1 MKTATSFVI
10 ALAVALAAAPARAQ
24 TAEAEALFRE
34 GKRLMKKGEI
44 AEACDKFEASER
56 LEPTVGTEL
65 NLADCREKNGQ
76 TASAW
81 AMFVKAAAG
90 AKRADDDKRASEARR
105 RAEGLESRLVYLTI
119 EVPEDSRVDDLVIKR
134 NDVALEAAQL
144 DQRVPVDPGDYTI
157 SAEAP
162 GYKRWSERVSVRSK
176 NKKVEVPPLEKK
188 PRKARDVDEN
198 ATNEDASAER
208 DAATPASRRRYT
220 ALAITLG
227 VVGLG
232 AAGAGA
238 GFGLAAKDLESRSD
252 ELCPTSDC
260 ADPAGVDL
268 NKRARRDALFANIGF
283 VAGGVAIAGAVALL
297 VVGTPEH
304 DTRVSVVPTVGSDQ
318 VGFAVGGS
326 F

>member
-10 ALAVALAAAPARAQ
+10 ALAVALAAAPAHAQ

-105 RAEGLESRLVYLTI
+105 RADALDSKLVYLTI
-119 EVPEDSRVDDLVIKR
+119 EVPEDSRVDELVIKR
-134 NDVALEAAQL
+134 NDVALDAAQL

-162 GYKRWSERVSVRSK
+162 GYKRWSERVTVRTK
-176 NKKVEVPPLEKK
+176 NKKIEVPPLEKK
-188 PRKARDVDEN
+188 QRKARDADEEDREPVD
-198 ATNEDASAER
+198 AK
-208 DAATPASRRRYT
+208 PAPRRRFT
-220 ALAITLG
+220 AVAITLG

-232 AAGAGA
+232 AAGAGV

-252 ELCPTSDC
+252 NLCPTTDC
-260 ADPAGVDL
+260 ADPAGIDL

-304 DTRVSVVPTVGSDQ
+304 DNRVSVVPTVSSDQ
-318 VGFAVGGS
+318 VGFALGGT